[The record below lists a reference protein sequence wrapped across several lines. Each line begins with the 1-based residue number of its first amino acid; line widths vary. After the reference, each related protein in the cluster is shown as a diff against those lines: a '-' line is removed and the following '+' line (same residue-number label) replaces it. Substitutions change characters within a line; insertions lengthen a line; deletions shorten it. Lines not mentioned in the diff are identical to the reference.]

1 MSMIKGRVETERE
14 FVVRK
19 IISGKAPHGMR
30 WSRPYTFGEL
40 KAAFARIASIRNKL
54 RYKGKLENETIDL

>member
-19 IISGKAPHGMR
+19 IISGKAPRGMR

-40 KAAFARIASIRNKL
+40 KAAFARIASK
-54 RYKGKLENETIDL
+54 KEAGK

>member
-40 KAAFARIASIRNKL
+40 KAAFARIASDQLPPPLESVRERIRF
-54 RYKGKLENETIDL
+54 